1 MLPLRPGPGLA
12 CEHADAAVRHRSG
25 SVPRR
30 TDHRL
35 RRVGAAEPEN
45 GADQSPRGAAQRI
58 FLIVVGLLWPHVD
71 LPRGWETAAAALWG
85 AGGPMMPLAAS
96 DRVGSAAQGAVVQAG
111 LTTLA
116 IADVLGVAIV
126 LWGILIS

>member
-1 MLPLRPGPGLA
+1 M
-12 CEHADAAVRHRSG
+12 
-25 SVPRR
+25 
-30 TDHRL
+30 
-35 RRVGAAEPEN
+35 
-45 GADQSPRGAAQRI
+45 
-58 FLIVVGLLWPHVD
+58 VGLLWPHVD
-71 LPRGWETAAAALWG
+71 LPRGWEIAAAALLVYGAWVTWLTTLLAALWG

-96 DRVGSAAQGAVVQAG
+96 DRVGSAAQEAVVQAG